1 MVIETDASREGF
13 VEKQIIGKV
22 LAIGKARIVIS
33 EPCARCTFT
42 ALAQG
47 DLAFEPAVLQT
58 IARHGEGGFGALC
71 QIIEPGKIRLGDQVT
86 LNEA

>member
-1 MVIETDASREGF
+1 METDASRDGF
-13 VEKQIIGKV
+13 VEQQIIGKV
-22 LAIGKARIVIS
+22 LSIGEARIMIS
-33 EPCARCTFT
+33 ESCARCTFT

-71 QIIEPGKIRLGDQVT
+71 RVMQPGKVRMADRVT